1 MTVNSQKHRRNHM
14 TIAVFTT
21 LASLASLLGLAFQL
35 YKHKEKPLTYALL
48 IVSFICAIV
57 AAYSWNEAQNLQ
69 VENSA
74 LMNARIEADKL
85 LESWPSMERFDFV
98 SGGEFRGIV
107 ISGMA
112 FLESNRELFPDTYAA
127 TRSLVFVELEAA
139 SNQDDNFVSK
149 RSKLEEAAKAM
160 VTTIK
165 AIRVNKSMRPTANTS
180 AD

>member
-1 MTVNSQKHRRNHM
+1 MA
-14 TIAVFTT
+14 IAIFTT

-35 YKHKEKPLTYALL
+35 YKHKEKPLTYLL
-48 IVSFICAIV
+48 LAVSFACAIV
-57 AAYSWNEAQNLQ
+57 AAYSWNEAKNLE
-69 VENSA
+69 VENRA
-74 LMNARIEADKL
+74 LMSARIEADKL
-85 LESWPSMERFDFV
+85 LESWPSIERFDFV
-98 SGGEFRGIV
+98 SDGEFRGVV

-127 TRSLVFVELEAA
+127 TKSLVFVELEAA

-165 AIRVNKSMRPTANTS
+165 AIRVNKSMQLTANAS
-180 AD
+180 DD

>member
-1 MTVNSQKHRRNHM
+1 MA
-14 TIAVFTT
+14 IAIFTT

-35 YKHKEKPLTYALL
+35 YKHKEKPLTYLL
-48 IVSFICAIV
+48 LTVSFICAIV
-57 AAYSWNEAQNLQ
+57 AAYSWNEAQNLK
-69 VENSA
+69 VENWA

-85 LESWPSMERFDFV
+85 LESWPNMENFDFV

-112 FLESNRELFPDTYAA
+112 FLESNKELFPDTYAA

-139 SNQDDNFVSK
+139 SNQDNNFVSK

-165 AIRVNKSMRPTANTS
+165 AIRVNKSMHPTANAS

>member
-1 MTVNSQKHRRNHM
+1 MA
-14 TIAVFTT
+14 IALFTM

-35 YKHKEKPLTYALL
+35 YKHKEKPLTYLL
-48 IVSFICAIV
+48 LVVSFGCAIV
-57 AAYSWNEAQNLQ
+57 AAHSWNEAQNLE
-69 VENSA
+69 VENRA
-74 LMNARIEADKL
+74 LMSARIEADKL
-85 LESWPSMERFDFV
+85 LESWPSIERFALV
-98 SGGEFRGIV
+98 SDGEFRGIV

-127 TRSLVFVELEAA
+127 TKTLVFVELEAA

-160 VTTIK
+160 ATTIK
-165 AIRVNKSMRPTANTS
+165 AIRVNKSMQLTANAS